1 MDRPVLRAFA
11 SARSA
16 PCARRLSSRAAG
28 HQRCAGR
35 LGRGLIRRRGDRCEQ
50 YSRRITHTAAKY
62 KGRNYGVITGQSN
75 YDSNY
80 PDEKWR
86 RAPLLWEEA
95 PITGRSHRGEY
106 ATSPW
111 PLKRPTSWT
120 APHIRQSTANPADV
134 SAPKRR
140 TAVFRGKYD
149 RDAPWLFT
157 GPEGTAPRIA
167 CWFRAESW
175 LSDGVAGGVAG
186 GVAAGGVAG
195 GGVAVEAA
203 QKPRSL

>member
-1 MDRPVLRAFA
+1 MRVDGAERRPG
-11 SARSA
+11 
-16 PCARRLSSRAAG
+16 RREHFSCLGSSRTTPGCAALNHKG
-28 HQRCAGR
+28 H
-35 LGRGLIRRRGDRCEQ
+35 
-50 YSRRITHTAAKY
+50 
-62 KGRNYGVITGQSN
+62 NYGVITDQSN

-106 ATSPW
+106 STSPW
-111 PLKRPTSWT
+111 PLKRPTWT
-120 APHIRQSTANPADV
+120 APRIRQSTANPADL

-140 TAVFRGKYD
+140 TEVFRGKYD

-157 GPEGTAPRIA
+157 GPKGTAPRIA

-175 LSDGVAGGVAG
+175 LSGGV
-186 GVAAGGVAG
+186 AGGVAG
-195 GGVAVEAA
+195 GGVAGEAA

>member
-1 MDRPVLRAFA
+1 MRAPPCCGGRGTRASAAAVDAAKSLGRLLPGDAGRPANWIGQSFA

-16 PCARRLSSRAAG
+16 PRARGLSSRAAG

-75 YDSNY
+75 YGSNY

-86 RAPLLWEEA
+86 RALLLSEEA
-95 PITGRSHRGEY
+95 PIDRSNRGGY

-111 PLKRPTSWT
+111 PLKRPTWT
-120 APHIRQSTANPADV
+120 AHVR
-134 SAPKRR
+134 
-140 TAVFRGKYD
+140 
-149 RDAPWLFT
+149 
-157 GPEGTAPRIA
+157 
-167 CWFRAESW
+167 
-175 LSDGVAGGVAG
+175 
-186 GVAAGGVAG
+186 
-195 GGVAVEAA
+195 
-203 QKPRSL
+203 